1 MLNKETIN
9 DKDSIK
15 SIVINKWIEEEGMS
29 LDGAELRWSIVSN
42 EITEMETPDRYYI
55 SEVPEVY
62 DALVAMF
69 DFSTAVQ
76 EYTLRLMYDK
86 RFRRKV
92 KNVRNKGTMVKH
104 VINEMRSKSSRFSRK
119 SWLKVTSDMFL
130 SDTVQYAITN
140 VGLKNNSHI
149 NGLELRKRSYAGIF
163 RKKKGSPLLIDYDNG
178 KIAIPNLDGV
188 SNIPLSIDGLIK
200 RSTLRNIR
208 LIKGDGD
215 RLMLCVHH
223 KDHNDKEHINR
234 QRLIAKRAGIDLD
247 AIEQWEKESTMTPKN
262 NLQDLF
268 SDPSTASDGNC

>member
-1 MLNKETIN
+1 MLNKNNE
-9 DKDSIK
+9 DSIK
-15 SIVINKWIEEEGMS
+15 SIVINKWVEEEGMS
-29 LDGAELRWSIVSN
+29 PDGAELRWSIVSN
-42 EITEMETPDRYYI
+42 DIVNMATPDRYYI
-55 SEVPEVY
+55 SEVPETY

-76 EYTLRLMYDK
+76 EYTLRLMNDK

-92 KNVRNKGTMVKH
+92 KNVHNKGTMVKH

-149 NGLELRKRSYAGIF
+149 NGLELVKRSYAGIF
-163 RKKKGSPLLIDYDNG
+163 RKKKGSPLVMDYDND
-178 KIAIPNLDGV
+178 KIVIPNLDG
-188 SNIPLSIDGLIK
+188 SSGIPLNIDGLIK

-215 RLMLCVHH
+215 RLMVCVHH

-247 AIEQWEKESTMTPKN
+247 AIQQWEKESTMKAKN

-268 SDPSTASDGNC
+268 SNASTASNDDC